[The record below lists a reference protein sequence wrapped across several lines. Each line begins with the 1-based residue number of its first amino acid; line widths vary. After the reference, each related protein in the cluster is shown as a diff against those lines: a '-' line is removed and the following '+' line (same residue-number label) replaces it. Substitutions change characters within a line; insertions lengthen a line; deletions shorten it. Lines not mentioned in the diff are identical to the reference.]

1 MSKSDVLAA
10 LFDSWDAIEA
20 LTRPLTEQQWREP
33 SPLPGWTVHN
43 VVAHMVG
50 TESMLSGV
58 ATPDV
63 DVSGF
68 AHVRNEIGAMNEPW
82 VRSLEPLSG
91 PELLERF
98 TAVTADRRAVLS
110 GMGEDEWNAVG
121 FTPAGPDS
129 YGRFM
134 RIRTFDCWV
143 HEQDIR
149 QALDLPATGAELDSV
164 AARMALDEMTA
175 SMGFVIG
182 KKGKAPEGSRV
193 LLELTGPLARTIRV
207 AVDGRAAVVDDFGGA
222 EPTTVIQ
229 LDALDFVR
237 LCGGRIAM
245 APVEYD
251 GDAEVGRRIVENL
264 NYMI

>member
-1 MSKSDVLAA
+1 MPKSEVLAG
-10 LFDSWDAIEA
+10 LFDSWDGIEEV
-20 LTRPLTEQQWREP
+20 TRPLSEQQWRLP

-50 TESMLSGV
+50 TELMLSGI
-58 ATPDV
+58 ATPDA
-63 DVSGF
+63 DVSGV
-68 AHVRNEIGAMNEPW
+68 AHVHNEIGAMNEAW

-91 PELLERF
+91 AELAARF
-98 TAVTADRRAVLS
+98 HAVTADRRAALTE
-110 GMGEDEWNAVG
+110 MGSDEWNAVG

-134 RIRTFDCWV
+134 RVRTFDCWL
-143 HEQDIR
+143 HELDIR
-149 QALDLPATGAELDSV
+149 QSLDRPASNAELDRV
-164 AARMALDEMTA
+164 AARSALDEMAA

-182 KKGKAPEGSRV
+182 KRGKAPEGSRV
-193 LLELTGPLARTIRV
+193 ALELTGPLARTIRV

-222 EPTTVIQ
+222 EPTTVVR

-237 LCGGRIAM
+237 LCGGRISS

-251 GDAEVGRRIVENL
+251 GDADVGTRIVENL
-264 NYMI
+264 NSVI